1 MLLDSDVWSI
11 ENILFFGDLA
21 DYGDF
26 LSCRDRCLV
35 PTNMHAQKK
44 LLDGNSWFE
53 KTTQLILLLYP
64 TNTRRLF
71 HVKTTWKK
79 LFPRRF
85 NVEYTSCV
93 WRKLDGQLFSERAI
107 GRFFRKN
114 LFLNFSNIVKD
125 NLDARDACWTK
136 LFRLKYRILHRI
148 DVHLTNLQFCNV
160 FRALSIVQ
168 II

>member
-1 MLLDSDVWSI
+1 MFST
-11 ENILFFGDLA
+11 
-21 DYGDF
+21 YK
-26 LSCRDRCLV
+26 
-35 PTNMHAQKK
+35 HACSTKPPWWK
-44 LLDGNSWFE
+44 
-53 KTTQLILLLYP
+53 QLIWKNDSINFTP
-64 TNTRRLF
+64 IPCK
-71 HVKTTWKK
+71 HTTFIPCWKK

-93 WRKLDGQLFSERAI
+93 WRELDGQLFSERAI

-114 LFLNFSNIVKD
+114 LFLNFSNIVKH